1 MRKPVKTAPLPA
13 DGTTPLSDDQFA
25 MFAALEPH
33 YKLQCEKHPR
43 NRWLKEHY
51 SYIVG
56 SFSRGFVHS
65 NEALVA
71 EALSPD

>member
-1 MRKPVKTAPLPA
+1 MKPVKTAPWLPDA
-13 DGTTPLSDDQFA
+13 TTPLSDEHFA

-33 YKLQCEKHPR
+33 YKQQVERYPR

-56 SFSRGFVHS
+56 SLSRGFVHS
-65 NEALVA
+65 HEGLVA